1 MNKKVLITL
10 EYTKIIE
17 MLVKKADSPLGKE
30 SAARLVPLDDVNEI
44 QALQTETSHALMRI
58 YKQGNL
64 SFTGLKDI
72 RGSLIPLGKGATL
85 GMGELLSVSGCL
97 DTADEAIR
105 YNKKNE
111 DLSDALTGRFTS
123 LDSMPDLNREIKRCI
138 ISPEE
143 MADDAS
149 STLRHIRRA
158 MKAGNDKIHEQLTA
172 TMNSSATQT
181 MLQDNIITVRNG
193 RYCVPVKQEYKST
206 FPGMIHDQSASGST
220 YFMEPMAVVKL
231 NNQLAELVQKEQEE
245 IQIILTSL
253 SALAAPEADTLARNI
268 ILLAELDFI
277 FAKAKLSREMQ
288 GSEPLFDENYIQIKK
303 GRHPLIAKEKVVPI
317 DIELGKNYGQL
328 IITGPNT
335 GGKTVS
341 LKTVGLFTLMGQSGL
356 HIPAFDHSHLRVFH
370 EVYADIGDEQS
381 IEQSLS
387 TFSSHMTNNIRTI
400 SQANEH
406 SLVLFDELGAGTDPT
421 EGAAL
426 AMSILDDL
434 RLRHVTTMATTHY
447 PELKLYALSTENV
460 ENASFEFDMET
471 MQPTYRLLVGIP
483 GKSNAFAISSRLGL
497 PKSIVEDAESRIDS
511 DAKSFEDVVTNLENT
526 RIELEKEKGEVDAL
540 RLQIKKLEASYVEKN
555 QKIDAARD
563 KLLARARE
571 DANDILQNAKNMA
584 DDSIRKYNKWMKGAG
599 DSKDMEHQRSALG
612 DALKQNQKNTKNNSN
627 RPATHKVP
635 KGLKIGDLVFVHSMG
650 VKGTVS
656 TLPNPKGDLFVQMG
670 ILRSSVNVKDLE
682 PIEEETITVKRV
694 NTGSGKIK
702 MSKAMTVAT
711 ECNLIGMKVDEAIP
725 VLDKYLD
732 DAYLSHLH
740 QVSIIH
746 GVGTGAL
753 KKAVQAHLKKINYVK
768 SFRQGEFGEGG
779 YGVTIVEFK

>member
-268 ILLAELDFI
+268 ILLAELD
-277 FAKAKLSREMQ
+277 
-288 GSEPLFDENYIQIKK
+288 
-303 GRHPLIAKEKVVPI
+303 
-317 DIELGKNYGQL
+317 
-328 IITGPNT
+328 
-335 GGKTVS
+335 
-341 LKTVGLFTLMGQSGL
+341 
-356 HIPAFDHSHLRVFH
+356 
-370 EVYADIGDEQS
+370 
-381 IEQSLS
+381 
-387 TFSSHMTNNIRTI
+387 
-400 SQANEH
+400 
-406 SLVLFDELGAGTDPT
+406 
-421 EGAAL
+421 
-426 AMSILDDL
+426 
-434 RLRHVTTMATTHY
+434 
-447 PELKLYALSTENV
+447 
-460 ENASFEFDMET
+460 
-471 MQPTYRLLVGIP
+471 
-483 GKSNAFAISSRLGL
+483 
-497 PKSIVEDAESRIDS
+497 
-511 DAKSFEDVVTNLENT
+511 
-526 RIELEKEKGEVDAL
+526 
-540 RLQIKKLEASYVEKN
+540 
-555 QKIDAARD
+555 
-563 KLLARARE
+563 
-571 DANDILQNAKNMA
+571 
-584 DDSIRKYNKWMKGAG
+584 
-599 DSKDMEHQRSALG
+599 
-612 DALKQNQKNTKNNSN
+612 
-627 RPATHKVP
+627 
-635 KGLKIGDLVFVHSMG
+635 
-650 VKGTVS
+650 
-656 TLPNPKGDLFVQMG
+656 
-670 ILRSSVNVKDLE
+670 
-682 PIEEETITVKRV
+682 
-694 NTGSGKIK
+694 
-702 MSKAMTVAT
+702 
-711 ECNLIGMKVDEAIP
+711 
-725 VLDKYLD
+725 VLD
-732 DAYLSHLH
+732 
-740 QVSIIH
+740 
-746 GVGTGAL
+746 
-753 KKAVQAHLKKINYVK
+753 
-768 SFRQGEFGEGG
+768 F
-779 YGVTIVEFK
+779 